1 MGESDGQPTGAGR
14 PTSAGKSSRVT
25 IAGRELAGLR
35 AEKTI
40 LLAVA
45 IQLFIAAFSSF
56 LVVGLVSMYDP
67 GALGGAEV
75 EVAGA
80 GDAVDDLERAANE
93 VEGASVTRYEDAAA
107 ARLAFDRD
115 AADAVVV
122 ANRNDDG
129 RIVAAVTAPDATV
142 ETTVIVVQ
150 LRELLRTY
158 ELNER
163 ADRAAYL
170 SESPLPLPD
179 RSGSSPY
186 FTFTYTVL
194 IPVLV
199 FLPVFISGS
208 LVVDSITEEID
219 EGTLELLRVAP
230 VTLGEIVDGKALA
243 AVAIA
248 PGQALLWL
256 LLLRANGTPVAN
268 VPSILALMTALTTL
282 VVALGIAVAALAP
295 DRRAAQFLY
304 SIGVL
309 VLFGGA
315 TAMAGGPA
323 NAVARLAIDS
333 ADATTTALVAAYV
346 GIAAVAY
353 VGVRRL
359 VAENGFEN

>member
-1 MGESDGQPTGAGR
+1 MG
-14 PTSAGKSSRVT
+14 SADSRLT

-67 GALGGAEV
+67 GALDGAEV
-75 EVAGA
+75 EVAAA
-80 GDAVDDLERAANE
+80 GDAVTDLERAADE
-93 VEGASVTRYEDAAA
+93 VSGASVTRYENAGA
-107 ARLAFDRD
+107 ARLAFERN
-115 AADAVVV
+115 AADAVVI
-122 ANRNDDG
+122 ATRDDG
-129 RIVAAVTAPDATV
+129 GGVDVHVTAPDTTV

-150 LRELLRTY
+150 LRDLLRTY
-158 ELNER
+158 EVNER
-163 ADRAAYL
+163 AQRAEFL
-170 SESPLPLPD
+170 TESPLPLPD
-179 RSGSSPY
+179 RTGSSPY

-219 EGTLELLRVAP
+219 RGTLELLRVAP

-243 AVAIA
+243 AVSIA

-268 VPSILALMTALTTL
+268 VPAILVLMTALTTL
-282 VVALGIAVAALAP
+282 VVALAVAISALAP

-333 ADATTTALVAAYV
+333 ADAATTALVVAYV
-346 GIAAVAY
+346 AIAAVAY

-359 VAENGFEN
+359 VAENGFEG

>member
-1 MGESDGQPTGAGR
+1 MR
-14 PTSAGKSSRVT
+14 SRDSRLT
-25 IAGRELAGLR
+25 IAGRELSGLR

-40 LLAVA
+40 LLAIG

-67 GALGGAEV
+67 GSLGGAEV

-80 GDAVDDLERAANE
+80 GDAVSDLERAASE
-93 VEGASVTRYEDAAA
+93 VDGASVTRYEDAGE
-107 ARLAFDRD
+107 ARLAFDRN

-129 RIVAAVTAPDATV
+129 GISVVVTAPDATV

-150 LRELLRTY
+150 LRDLLRTY
-158 ELNER
+158 ERQER

-179 RSGSSPY
+179 RTGTSPY

-208 LVVDSITEEID
+208 LVVDSITEELD
-219 EGTLELLRVAP
+219 EGTFELLRVAP

-268 VPSILALMTALTTL
+268 VPSILVLMTALTAL
-282 VVALGIAVAALAP
+282 VVALALAISALAP

-333 ADATTTALVAAYV
+333 ADATTTALVVAYV
-346 GIAAVAY
+346 GLAAVAY
-353 VGVRRL
+353 AGVRTI
-359 VAENGFEN
+359 VAENGFET

>member
-1 MGESDGQPTGAGR
+1 MG
-14 PTSAGKSSRVT
+14 SADSRLT

-40 LLAVA
+40 LLAIA

-67 GALGGAEV
+67 GALDGAEI
-75 EVAGA
+75 EVAAA
-80 GDAVDDLERAANE
+80 GDAVTDLERAASE
-93 VEGASVTRYEDAAA
+93 VGGASVTRYEDAGA
-107 ARLAFDRD
+107 ARLAFERN
-115 AADAVVV
+115 AADAVVI
-122 ANRNDDG
+122 ATRDDG
-129 RIVAAVTAPDATV
+129 GGGSGGIDVHITAPDATV

-150 LRELLRTY
+150 LRDLLRTY

-163 ADRAAYL
+163 AQRAEFL
-170 SESPLPLPD
+170 SESPLPLPE
-179 RSGSSPY
+179 RTGSSPY

-219 EGTLELLRVAP
+219 RGTLELLRVAP

-256 LLLRANGTPVAN
+256 LLLKANGTPVAN
-268 VPSILALMTALTTL
+268 VPAILALMTALTTL
-282 VVALGIAVAALAP
+282 VVALAVAISALAP

-333 ADATTTALVAAYV
+333 ADATTTALVIAYV
-346 GIAAVAY
+346 AIAAVAY
-353 VGVRRL
+353 VGVRQL
-359 VAENGFEN
+359 VAENGFEG

>member
-1 MGESDGQPTGAGR
+1 MRNRD
-14 PTSAGKSSRVT
+14 SRLT
-25 IAGRELAGLR
+25 IAGRELSGLR

-40 LLAVA
+40 LLAIA

-67 GALGGAEV
+67 GSLGGAEV

-80 GDAVDDLERAANE
+80 GDAVSDLERAASE
-93 VEGASVTRYEDAAA
+93 VDGASVTRYEDAGA
-107 ARLAFDRD
+107 ARLAFDRN
-115 AADAVVV
+115 AADAVLV
-122 ANRNDDG
+122 ANRNDG
-129 RIVAAVTAPDATV
+129 GVSVVVTAPDATV

-150 LRELLRTY
+150 LRDLLRTY
-158 ELNER
+158 ERQER
-163 ADRAAYL
+163 ADRAAFL
-170 SESPLPLPD
+170 SESPLPLPE
-179 RSGSSPY
+179 RTGTSPY

-268 VPSILALMTALTTL
+268 VPSILVLMTALTTL
-282 VVALGIAVAALAP
+282 VVALALAIAALAP

-333 ADATTTALVAAYV
+333 ADATTTALVVAYV
-346 GIAAVAY
+346 GIAGVAY
-353 VGVRRL
+353 AGVRAL
-359 VAENGFEN
+359 VAENGFES

>member
-1 MGESDGQPTGAGR
+1 MG
-14 PTSAGKSSRVT
+14 SRLT

-40 LLAVA
+40 LLAIG

-67 GALGGAEV
+67 GGLSGAEI

-80 GDAVDDLERAANE
+80 GDAVADLERASDD
-93 VEGASVTRYEDAAA
+93 VPGASVTRYESAGA
-107 ARLAFDRD
+107 ARLAFERN

-122 ANRNDDG
+122 TNRAEDG
-129 RIVAAVTAPDATV
+129 GIDVVATAPDATV

-150 LRELLRTY
+150 LRELLRTH

-163 ADRAAYL
+163 ESRAAFL
-170 SESPLPLPD
+170 AESPLPLPD
-179 RSGSSPY
+179 QSGSSPY

-219 EGTLELLRVAP
+219 RGTLELLRVAP
-230 VTLGEIVDGKALA
+230 VTLPEIVDGKAIA
-243 AVAIA
+243 AIAIA

-256 LLLRANGTPVAN
+256 VLLRANGTPVAN

-282 VVALGIAVAALAP
+282 VVALAVAISALAP

-333 ADATTTALVAAYV
+333 TDATTGALVVAYAV
-346 GIAAVAY
+346 IAAVAY
-353 VGVRRL
+353 AGVRRL
-359 VAENGFEN
+359 VAVNGFEGG

>member
-1 MGESDGQPTGAGR
+1 MD
-14 PTSAGKSSRVT
+14 SRLT

-40 LLAVA
+40 LLAIG

-67 GALGGAEV
+67 GALDAAEI
-75 EVAGA
+75 EVAA
-80 GDAVDDLERAANE
+80 SGDAVDGLERAAADIE
-93 VEGASVTRYEDAAA
+93 SVGVTTYADAGA
-107 ARLAFDRD
+107 ARRAFDRN

-122 ANRNDDG
+122 ANRVDAGEGGGD
-129 RIVAAVTAPDATV
+129 RIAVRVTAPDATV
-142 ETTVIVVQ
+142 ETTVLVVQ
-150 LRELLRTY
+150 LREVLRAY
-158 ELNER
+158 ELDER
-163 ADRAAYL
+163 RDRAAYL
-170 SESPLPLPD
+170 TESPLPLPSQ
-179 RSGSSPY
+179 SGSSPY

-248 PGQALLWL
+248 PAQALLWL

-268 VPSILALMTALTTL
+268 VPTILVLMTALTAL
-282 VVALGIAVAALAP
+282 VVALAVAISALAP

-304 SIGVL
+304 SLGVL
-309 VLFGGA
+309 GLFGGA

-323 NAVARLAIDS
+323 NAVARLAIGS
-333 ADATTTALVAAYV
+333 ADATTAALAAAYV

-353 VGVRRL
+353 VGVRRI
-359 VAENGFEN
+359 VAENGFGR

>member
-1 MGESDGQPTGAGR
+1 MD
-14 PTSAGKSSRVT
+14 SRLT

-40 LLAVA
+40 LLAIG

-67 GALGGAEV
+67 GALDAAEI
-75 EVAGA
+75 EVAA
-80 GDAVDDLERAANE
+80 SGDAVDGLERAATE
-93 VEGASVTRYEDAAA
+93 VPSVGVTSYADAGA
-107 ARLAFDRD
+107 ARRAFDRN
-115 AADAVVV
+115 AADAVVI
-122 ANRNDDG
+122 ANRVDAADG
-129 RIVAAVTAPDATV
+129 GGGERIAVRVTAPDATV
-142 ETTVIVVQ
+142 QTTVLVVQ
-150 LRELLRTY
+150 LREVLRTY

-163 ADRAAYL
+163 RDRSAYL
-170 SESPLPLPD
+170 TESPLPLPTQ
-179 RSGSSPY
+179 SGSSPY

-230 VTLGEIVDGKALA
+230 VTLGEIVDGKAIA

-248 PGQALLWL
+248 PAQALLWL

-268 VPSILALMTALTTL
+268 VPSILTLMTALTTL
-282 VVALGIAVAALAP
+282 VVALAVAISALAP

-309 VLFGGA
+309 ALFGGA

-333 ADATTTALVAAYV
+333 ADATTTALVVAYV

-353 VGVRRL
+353 VGVRRI
-359 VAENGFEN
+359 VAANGFTE

>member
-1 MGESDGQPTGAGR
+1 MD
-14 PTSAGKSSRVT
+14 SRLT

-40 LLAVA
+40 LLAIG

-67 GALGGAEV
+67 SGLSGAEI

-80 GDAVDDLERAANE
+80 GDAVADLERAADE
-93 VEGASVTRYEDAAA
+93 VSGASVTRYESPAE
-107 ARLAFDRD
+107 ARLAFDRN

-122 ANRNDDG
+122 TNRVEDG
-129 RIVAAVTAPDATV
+129 RIEAIATAPDATV
-142 ETTVIVVQ
+142 ETTLIVVQ

-163 ADRAAYL
+163 ESRAAFL
-170 SESPLPLPD
+170 TESPLPLPD
-179 RSGSSPY
+179 RTGSSPY

-219 EGTLELLRVAP
+219 RGTLELLRVAP
-230 VTLGEIVDGKALA
+230 VTLAEIIDGKALA
-243 AVAIA
+243 AIAIA

-268 VPSILALMTALTTL
+268 IPSILTLMTALTTL
-282 VVALGIAVAALAP
+282 VVALAVAISLLAP

-315 TAMAGGPA
+315 TAISGGPA
-323 NAVARLAIDS
+323 NAVARLAINS
-333 ADATTTALVAAYV
+333 ADTTTVALVVTYAVIATIAYL
-346 GIAAVAY
+346 
-353 VGVRRL
+353 GVRRL
-359 VAENGFEN
+359 VAVNGFEA

>member
-1 MGESDGQPTGAGR
+1 MGDAESRPTTAGR
-14 PTSAGKSSRVT
+14 SSRLT

-80 GDAVDDLERAANE
+80 GDAVSDLERAASE

-107 ARLAFDRD
+107 ARLAFDRN

-122 ANRNDDG
+122 VNRHDEG
-129 RIVAAVTAPDATV
+129 RIAATVTAPDATV

-150 LRELLRTY
+150 LRALLRTY

-170 SESPLPLPD
+170 SESPLPLPE
-179 RSGSSPY
+179 RTGSSPY

-230 VTLGEIVDGKALA
+230 VTLGEIVDGKAIA

-282 VVALGIAVAALAP
+282 VVALAVAISALAP
-295 DRRAAQFLY
+295 DRRAAQLLY

-333 ADATTTALVAAYV
+333 ADATTTALVIAYV

-353 VGVRRL
+353 AGVRGL
-359 VAENGFEN
+359 VAENGFEG

>member
-1 MGESDGQPTGAGR
+1 MGSRLTV
-14 PTSAGKSSRVT
+14 GK
-25 IAGRELAGLR
+25 RELAGLR

-40 LLAVA
+40 LLAIG

-67 GALGGAEV
+67 GALDGAEV

-80 GDAVDDLERAANE
+80 GDAVADLERAADD
-93 VEGASVTRYEDAAA
+93 VTGVSVTRYESPLA
-107 ARLAFDRD
+107 ARSAFERS

-122 ANRNDDG
+122 VNRDDRG
-129 RIVAAVTAPDATV
+129 EVTAAVTAPDSTV
-142 ETTVIVVQ
+142 ETTVVVVQ

-158 ELNER
+158 ERTER
-163 ADRAAYL
+163 
-170 SESPLPLPD
+170 ESRSSWLTEQPLPLPD
-179 RSGSSPY
+179 PTGTSPY
-186 FTFTYTVL
+186 FTFTYTIL

-230 VTLGEIVDGKALA
+230 VTIGEILDGKALT

-256 LLLRANGTPVAN
+256 LLLEANGTPVAN
-268 VPSILALMTALTTL
+268 VGTILALMTALTTL
-282 VVALGIAVAALAP
+282 VVAVAAGIAAVAP

-304 SIGVL
+304 SIAVL

-315 TAMAGGPA
+315 TAMAGGPT

-333 ADATTTALVAAYV
+333 ADVTTTLTVVAYA

-353 VGVRRL
+353 LGVRRF
-359 VAENGFEN
+359 VTENGLGT

>member
-1 MGESDGQPTGAGR
+1 MGDLQ
-14 PTSAGKSSRVT
+14 SRLT

-40 LLAVA
+40 LLAIA

-67 GALGGAEV
+67 GSLGGAEV

-80 GDAVDDLERAANE
+80 GDAVSDLERAASE

-107 ARLAFDRD
+107 ARLAFDRN

-129 RIVAAVTAPDATV
+129 RISAVVTAPDATV

-163 ADRAAYL
+163 ADRVAYL
-170 SESPLPLPD
+170 SEPPLLLPD
-179 RSGSSPY
+179 RTGSSPY

-282 VVALGIAVAALAP
+282 VVALAVAISALAP

-304 SIGVL
+304 SIGV

-333 ADATTTALVAAYV
+333 ADATTTALVVAYV

-353 VGVRRL
+353 AGVRRL
-359 VAENGFEN
+359 VAENGFES

>member
-1 MGESDGQPTGAGR
+1 MD
-14 PTSAGKSSRVT
+14 SRLT
-25 IAGRELAGLR
+25 IARREIRGLR

-40 LLAVA
+40 LLAIG

-67 GALGGAEV
+67 AALDGAEV

-80 GDAVDDLERAANE
+80 GDAVADLERAAADTTE
-93 VEGASVTRYEDAAA
+93 ASVTPYESADAA
-107 ARLAFDRD
+107 REAFDQN
-115 AADAVVV
+115 AADAVVIANPDDRGGV
-122 ANRNDDG
+122 AVD
-129 RIVAAVTAPDATV
+129 AVAPDATV

-150 LRELLRTY
+150 LRDLLRTY
-158 ELNER
+158 ERAERESR
-163 ADRAAYL
+163 ADAL
-170 SESPLPLPD
+170 SETPLALPE
-179 RSGSSPY
+179 GGGTSPY

-219 EGTLELLRVAP
+219 EGTMELLRVAP
-230 VTLGEIVDGKALA
+230 VTVGEILDSKALA

-248 PGQALLWL
+248 PGQALIWL
-256 LLLRANGTPVAN
+256 LLLEANGTPVAN
-268 VPSILALMTALTTL
+268 VGAILALMTALTTL
-282 VVALGIAVAALAP
+282 VVAIAAGIAALAP

-304 SIGVL
+304 SVAVL

-315 TAMAGGPA
+315 TAMAGGPT

-333 ADATTTALVAAYV
+333 ADPATTLTVAVYVAL
-346 GIAAVAY
+346 AAVAY
-353 VGVRRL
+353 AGVRRF
-359 VAENGFEN
+359 VTENGIGG

>member
-1 MGESDGQPTGAGR
+1 MGDAESRPTTAGR
-14 PTSAGKSSRVT
+14 SSRLT

-80 GDAVDDLERAANE
+80 GDAVSDLERAASE

-107 ARLAFDRD
+107 ARLAFDRN

-122 ANRNDDG
+122 ANRHDEG
-129 RIVAAVTAPDATV
+129 RIAATVTAPDATV

-150 LRELLRTY
+150 LRALLRTY

-170 SESPLPLPD
+170 SESPLPLPE
-179 RSGSSPY
+179 RTGSSPY

-230 VTLGEIVDGKALA
+230 VTLGEIVDGKAIA

-282 VVALGIAVAALAP
+282 VVALAVAISALAP
-295 DRRAAQFLY
+295 DRRAAQLLY

-333 ADATTTALVAAYV
+333 ADATTTALVIAYV

-353 VGVRRL
+353 AGVRGL
-359 VAENGFEN
+359 VAENGFEG